1 MDSPDPDFDRALR
14 ARYPRLAGVDE
25 VGRGPWAGP
34 VTACAVI
41 LEPGR
46 VPQGLRD
53 SKTLSHARRE
63 ALAAQ
68 ILAVGQ
74 VAVVHVDVDEID
86 RTNILAASMTA
97 MARALARLEPAPD
110 LALIDGNR
118 VPEDLPFAARAVVRG
133 DATSEVVAAASIV
146 AKVTRDRLMVALS
159 QQFPGYG
166 WHSNAGYGTAAHRAG
181 LEKHG
186 VTPHHRRSFKPVH
199 NILCA
204 PKMPKS

>member
-1 MDSPDPDFDRALR
+1 MDSPDPDFDRTLR